1 MDNRFDW
8 LSEQGIAVDE
18 GLGYTGG
25 DDKYAAALQR
35 YFRGYAANRAALEE
49 LLATGDVEGYT
60 IKIHA
65 LKSNSKMIGA
75 GGLAASFEALELAGK
90 RGDTAF
96 LRENTPAA
104 LAAYEKLVELLRPI
118 GEAETVRAAGE
129 IGAAEARE
137 TAEKLLAALDDFDDE
152 LSAALAAKLAGYP
165 FRPTQKEKLR
175 EASRYIADFLYDEAA
190 ELIREIVPAIE

>member
-8 LSEQGIAVDE
+8 LSAQGIDVNE

-25 DDKYAAALQR
+25 SDKYAAALQR
-35 YFRGYAANRAALEE
+35 YFRNYETNRRAVEE
-49 LLATGDVEGYT
+49 LLAAGDVDGYT
-60 IKIHA
+60 IKVHA

-75 GGLAASFEALELAGK
+75 NELAVSFEALELAGR
-90 RGDTAF
+90 RGDAAF
-96 LRENTPAA
+96 LSENTPPT
-104 LAAYEKLVELLRPI
+104 LASYAKLVELLRPI

-129 IGAAEARE
+129 LDAEEAAQVA
-137 TAEKLLAALDDFDDE
+137 AGLLAALDEFDDE
-152 LSAALAAKLAGYP
+152 LSAELAAKLSGYP

-175 EASRYIADFLYDEAA
+175 AAARYIADFMYDEAA

>member
-1 MDNRFDW
+1 MDDRFDW
-8 LSEQGIAVDE
+8 LSAQGIDVNE

-25 DDKYAAALQR
+25 SEKYAAALQR
-35 YFRGYAANRAALEE
+35 YYRGYEANRKAVEE
-49 LLATGDVEGYT
+49 LLAAGDIEGYT
-60 IKIHA
+60 IKVHA

-75 GGLAASFEALELAGK
+75 TALSEAFESLELAGK
-90 RGDTAF
+90 QGKTELLSVA
-96 LRENTPAA
+96 TQPA
-104 LAAYEKLVELLRPI
+104 LTQYAALVELLRPI

-137 TAEKLLAALDDFDDE
+137 TADKLLAALDDFDDE
-152 LSAALAAKLAGYP
+152 LSSELAARLAGYP

-175 EASRYIADFLYDEAA
+175 AAAKHIADFLYDEAA